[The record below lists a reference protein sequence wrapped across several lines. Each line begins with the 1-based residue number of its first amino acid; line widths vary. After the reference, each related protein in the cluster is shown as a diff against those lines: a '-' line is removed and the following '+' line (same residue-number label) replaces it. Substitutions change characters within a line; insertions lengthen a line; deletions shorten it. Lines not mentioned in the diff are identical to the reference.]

1 MGALEEALASAG
13 ALAPGQKAEDELVVT
28 GGTCVGA
35 KGTWAVRKHSAR
47 PLRTVLREARSPAR
61 QVSLHVRLHLG
72 ATWAAPL
79 GLPHAHVR
87 GYQPLSFSEGTD
99 GGGGMLGVLVADF

>member
-13 ALAPGQKAEDELVVT
+13 ALAPGQKAEDVLVVT

-47 PLRTVLREARSPAR
+47 PLRTVLREARCPAR
-61 QVSLHVRLHLG
+61 QVSLHVHLCIWEQPGQRL
-72 ATWAAPL
+72 WASRTPTSGGTSPCL
-79 GLPHAHVR
+79 SPRGLM
-87 GYQPLSFSEGTD
+87 
-99 GGGGMLGVLVADF
+99 GGEEC